1 MRILHTADW
10 HLGKRLDFFSRI
22 EEQREVLNEIC
33 QIAEDNKVDV
43 VVIAGDLFDTFNP
56 PTEASELLYTT
67 AKRLAKN
74 GRIPVIA
81 IAGNHDSPDKINM
94 VDALA
99 LSNGIIFIGE
109 PNEQVKKIQLENG
122 FEITRSDVGFIE
134 IKLPNNEVPL
144 RVIHTAFANEI
155 RLKEYLGEDKQIG
168 LQEMLSHRWNSL
180 VDKYCD
186 DKGVTILTTH
196 LYMLKNSNEII
207 EEPDGEKPL
216 NIGTADLID
225 SSSVPT
231 AVQYAALGHLHRY
244 QDVGNHQPVIYSS
257 AILPYSFSEAGQ
269 QKYVVLVDLEPQK
282 EPVIQRVALT
292 KGRELKRVT
301 FDSVDL
307 AVEWLN
313 NNPTA
318 LVELTI
324 ETDTFLKA
332 EERKRI
338 QQAHDGIIHLIPK
351 IKSIAD
357 GSENTYKA
365 VEIKEVVPLFIDY
378 FKSENGGIEP
388 NDEIMSLF
396 KEIMH
401 K

>member
-338 QQAHDGIIHLIPK
+338 QQAHHGIIHLIPK

>member
-109 PNEQVKKIQLENG
+109 PNEQVKTIQLEDG

-338 QQAHDGIIHLIPK
+338 QQAHHGIIHLIPK

>member
-109 PNEQVKKIQLENG
+109 PNEQVKTIQLEDG